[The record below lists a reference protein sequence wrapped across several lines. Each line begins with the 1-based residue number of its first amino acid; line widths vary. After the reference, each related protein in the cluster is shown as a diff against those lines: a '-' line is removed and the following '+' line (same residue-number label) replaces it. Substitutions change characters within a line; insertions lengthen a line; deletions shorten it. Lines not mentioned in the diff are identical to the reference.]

1 MKNHVFAILDCFI
14 GYFIAFGLFDL
25 GRSMIHMNLSAFLNP
40 VEKGNKKVIVSNRFV
55 ENGNPVEW
63 EIRTITSEQEEI
75 IRKSCTRKEK
85 GKNGIVERE
94 IDNDYFNAKL
104 TAACVVYP
112 DLKNTELQD
121 HYNAV
126 GAEDLLKKMLTSG
139 EYWGLVNC
147 VLNFND
153 FNKSLDDMV
162 DEAKN

>member
-1 MKNHVFAILDCFI
+1 M
-14 GYFIAFGLFDL
+14 
-25 GRSMIHMNLSAFLNP
+25 SLSAFLNP

-55 ENGNPVEW
+55 ENDKPVEW